1 MTSLNHIMA
10 RVRGDRAMQL
20 RLSVE
25 PTSIED
31 TVIPVL
37 LRHIQTGVDYRV
49 EQANLRGCGGLF
61 VPSVAV
67 PIQRVTI
74 HVPRFLVVID
84 DARNVQA
91 ERDGIPFAIDATLV
105 AKRKITVLGGP
116 GWALTYLVT
125 RSENESEVN
134 HG

>member
-1 MTSLNHIMA
+1 MTSLSHVLA

-20 RLSVE
+20 HLAVE
-25 PTSIED
+25 PKSIDE
-31 TVIPVL
+31 TVIPHL
-37 LRHIQTGVDYRV
+37 LRRIQTGVDCRV
-49 EQANLRGCGGLF
+49 EQANLHGCGGMF

-74 HVPRFLVVID
+74 RVPQFLVVID
-84 DARNVQA
+84 DAKGVPA

-116 GWALTYLVT
+116 GWKLTYLVT
-125 RSENESEVN
+125 RSQEQ
-134 HG
+134 

>member
-1 MTSLNHIMA
+1 MTSLLNHIMA

-25 PTSIED
+25 PTSIEE
-31 TVIPVL
+31 TVIPHL
-37 LRHIQTGVDYRV
+37 LRHVQTGLDCRV
-49 EQANLRGCGGLF
+49 EQSHIRGCGGLF
-61 VPSVAV
+61 VPTVAV

-74 HVPRFLVVID
+74 RVPAFLVVID

-116 GWALTYLVT
+116 GWKLTYLVT
-125 RSENESEVN
+125 RSQEQ
-134 HG
+134 

>member
-25 PTSIED
+25 PTSIKE
-31 TVIPVL
+31 TVIPHL
-37 LRHIQTGVDYRV
+37 LRHIQTGVDCRV
-49 EQANLRGCGGLF
+49 EQANLRECGGLF

-74 HVPRFLVVID
+74 RVPRSLVVID

-91 ERDGIPFAIDATLV
+91 ERDGIPFAIDAALV
-105 AKRKITVLGGP
+105 AKRQIKILGGP
-116 GWALTYLVT
+116 GWSLTYLVA
-125 RSENESEVN
+125 RSQEQ
-134 HG
+134 

>member
-1 MTSLNHIMA
+1 MTSLSHVLG

-25 PTSIED
+25 PTSIEE
-31 TVIPVL
+31 TVIPHL
-37 LRHIQTGVDYRV
+37 LRHIQTGVDCRV

-61 VPSVAV
+61 VPTVAV

-74 HVPRFLVVID
+74 RVPRFLVVID
-84 DARNVQA
+84 DASNVQA

-105 AKRKITVLGGP
+105 AKRQIKILGGP

-125 RSENESEVN
+125 RSQDQ
-134 HG
+134 